1 MAIMSKKPPALSRHA
16 VTAPSDEQEQGE
28 RIIEARRLRIDLVKP
43 NPWQPRRHAD
53 AGRLAELTEDVKSAR
68 DTGTDTCAT
77 CTGGAVGGKGAV

>member
-43 NPWQPRRHAD
+43 NPWQPRRHA
-53 AGRLAELTEDVKSAR
+53 APSMPIPLLKRFVPS
-68 DTGTDTCAT
+68 
-77 CTGGAVGGKGAV
+77 GAIFCSPTRRRRPV